1 MTPAPVTP
9 VMITCEQRTA
19 DRAWTITQLEA
30 HGVTNCHVT
39 LSPCQPAT
47 PAGTIPAAHA
57 ALLHAREHGHPT
69 HPILFLEDD
78 LTLAES
84 FRRDLLAAT
93 HQPAPAATYLYLNDT
108 PARLYRHAPLD
119 ASAILNRHPI
129 RPGLRRLPD
138 QHMAFGT
145 QAVLLT
151 RDLLEPL
158 IAATAPDA
166 PRTGAAFDSIL
177 HRHLTTTPIPT
188 FTFLPHPV
196 QHRQARAGK
205 GPGERHA
212 DRRSLSYG
220 LPRLDT

>member
-1 MTPAPVTP
+1 MKPAPVTP
-9 VMITCEQRTA
+9 VMISCEQRTH
-19 DRAWTITQLEA
+19 DRDWTLIQLEA
-30 HGVTNCHVT
+30 HGVTDCHVV

-57 ALLHAREHGHPT
+57 ALRHALEHGHPT

-78 LTLAES
+78 LTLAET
-84 FRRDLLAAT
+84 FRRDLITAT
-93 HQPAPAATYLYLNDT
+93 HLPAPAATYLYLNDT

-129 RPGLRRLPD
+129 RPGPRRLPD
-138 QHMAFGT
+138 QHAAFGT

-158 IAATAPDA
+158 LAATAPDA
-166 PRTGAAFDSIL
+166 PRPGTAFDAIL
-177 HRHLTTTPIPT
+177 HRHLTTTPVPT

-205 GPGERHA
+205 RPEERPA
-212 DRRSLSYG
+212 DRRSLSFG